1 MMRANWVRKAGMLAA
16 TCALSAS
23 LLGLAA
29 CSGSGAAGGAA
40 AGGGGSA
47 GSSLDQR
54 VAAAQASHAGRYE
67 VSGSHGCFG
76 CHGANDSAWPI
87 LASAP
92 QLPAF
97 HFDVDAPKSFDDLGD
112 AYQDCAACHIEIT
125 GKQGKS
131 ASEQSAGVQAGVAAS
146 E

>member
-40 AGGGGSA
+40 AGGA
-47 GSSLDQR
+47 AVGSSLDQR
-54 VAAAQASHAGRYE
+54 VAAAQVSHAGRYE

>member
-1 MMRANWVRKAGMLAA
+1 MVRANWVRKVGMLAA

-40 AGGGGSA
+40 V

-54 VAAAQASHAGRYE
+54 VAAAQVSHAGRYE

-112 AYQDCAACHIEIT
+112 AYQDCAACHIEVT

-131 ASEQSAGVQAGVAAS
+131 ASEQSAGVQVGAAS